1 MLASGM
7 CLLQR
12 EWRSRVSATQA
23 ASAARSECP
32 ERATSSAVKGKS
44 HLRYERR
51 VLRLLDG
58 FSCFELRFRSHVVRL
73 ELLKYRA

>member
-51 VLRLLDG
+51 VLRLFHG
-58 FSCFELRFRSHVVRL
+58 AEHKRGWVGAATGRKGVT
-73 ELLKYRA
+73 